1 MYNYEKA
8 SRFHH
13 IFEEFLQILDILIDH
28 FVGKNRFEIMSMKI
42 NVSLL
47 LIKQFECYAVFV
59 SLKFWKAIVTF
70 MYKWSVYRLL
80 KYNLIQKG
88 VKQQF

>member
-1 MYNYEKA
+1 MA

-13 IFEEFLQILDILIDH
+13 IFEEFLQILQ
-28 FVGKNRFEIMSMKI
+28 FVGKKRFEIISMNI

-59 SLKFWKAIVTF
+59 SLKFWKAVVTF
-70 MYKWSVYRLL
+70 MYIWSVYRLL

>member
-1 MYNYEKA
+1 MA

-13 IFEEFLQILDILIDH
+13 IFEEFLQILQ
-28 FVGKNRFEIMSMKI
+28 FVGKNRFEIISMNI

-59 SLKFWKAIVTF
+59 SLKFWKAVVTY
-70 MYKWSVYRLL
+70 MY
-80 KYNLIQKG
+80 
-88 VKQQF
+88 